1 MQNSLKLIKGGSCC
15 GNAAASWNSQKLES
29 TQLDASADSLEGKEV
44 RWATAS
50 TGLKQRVSPF

>member
-1 MQNSLKLIKGGSCC
+1 MQNSLKLIKGGSYC
-15 GNAAASWNSQKLES
+15 GNATASWNSQKLEA
-29 TQLDASADSLEGKEV
+29 TELDASPDTLEGKEV